1 MITVTVEKI
10 NGVALSSGANTK
22 YKIDRSMLARAPQPL
37 TADTLSSKC
46 KLWINQRYGEEVKT
60 EEWLVTETFTAVT
73 DALTADTAAD
83 GAIST
88 SNIATTFGTLND
100 TLVPSTEAVSE
111 NFQGRWYVQTP
122 APQDATYSGTLTPAP
137 TAYFAGMQI
146 YVRFSTT
153 NTGAATFNANSLGAK
168 DIKKGTAGATA
179 LSASD
184 LIVGKIYTLLYDGT
198 NFQINL

>member
-1 MITVTVEKI
+1 MITLTVTHK
-10 NGVALSSGANTK
+10 NGISQGSVSRGFQGAQIQNLRPTTEGNLSTAANFEYVIDGIGADTFK
-22 YKIDRSMLARAPQPL
+22 VSETYSAVLAAV
-37 TADTLSSKC
+37 TADTLES
-46 KLWINQRYGEEVKT
+46 GAEVTTNK
-60 EEWLVTETFTAVT
+60 
-73 DALTADTAAD
+73 
-83 GAIST
+83 
-88 SNIATTFGTLND
+88 ATTFGTLND
-100 TLVPSTEAVSE
+100 TLYPSTEAVSE